1 MAELPQMRTVQ
12 LQRTSQTPTDDQ
24 ALWAAIRSA
33 ADNISWDA
41 YSALIEG
48 VLGAGTGQG
57 DWAERLR
64 KATAGT
70 ALKVAEVIRNAP
82 FPRVDAYNLLK
93 IATELFLE
101 LNCGVANF
109 EKLTAADLSARA
121 QEESLRG
128 IEDPSGL
135 QEVWQAYL
143 ATNPVSGKAD
153 PPEQMKVIP
162 YLDII
167 RMKLSDVPVVSGDV
181 ATLAYGIV
189 RRKLENPPMI
199 ELIWSYWMEE
209 GGLAQTMNA
218 LLWRFQN
225 RRNGNGRDPLAHVE
239 IDPLR
244 PLNNVLWG
252 FVQDEQ
258 HRLTLAR
265 RAYEY
270 DHHYGF
276 SIQGKAV
283 PALRTV
289 DSRPRFLEALH
300 NLLARC
306 AAFYEQ
312 DDDTTR
318 IADGFPV
325 LNALKEVHLLLTQ
338 GGHNQYGDLPWTAR
352 QEMMMMQWVL
362 ARPEMREFLNGRT
375 MVAYAEQWMDPVDT
389 MKKLQ
394 GWTDTSITH
403 FRDLAVFGEKILLA
417 VRFGAW
423 SKVTQPQ
430 QAANW
435 ARYFR
440 AEIQGY
446 LHAYRAATGVD
457 VSKDMFA
464 NDSRQRTLALT
475 SPSRILAAREAQAAR
490 QLRR

>member
-1 MAELPQMRTVQ
+1 MADGLPEMRTVQ

-24 ALWAAIRSA
+24 ALWAAIRNA
-33 ADNISWDA
+33 ADNISWDS
-41 YSALIEG
+41 YSALADG
-48 VLGAGTGQG
+48 VLGGSDGKGAL
-57 DWAERLR
+57 AESVREGM
-64 KATAGT
+64 KA
-70 ALKVAEVIRNAP
+70 LEIIRNAP
-82 FPRVDAYNLLK
+82 FPRADAYNLLK

-101 LNCGVANF
+101 MNCGVATF
-109 EKLTAADLSARA
+109 KHADMTARV
-121 QEESLRG
+121 QEETLRG
-128 IEDPSGL
+128 VEDPTGL
-135 QEVWQAYL
+135 QDVWKTYL
-143 ATNPVSGKAD
+143 KTNPVSGEAD
-153 PPEQMKVIP
+153 PKEQRRVIP

-167 RMKLSDVPVVSGDV
+167 RMKLSDAPVLQGDT
-181 ATLAYGIV
+181 ASLAYGV
-189 RRKLENPPMI
+189 VQKKLRNPAMI

-218 LLWRFQN
+218 ILWRFQN
-225 RRNGNGRDPLAHVE
+225 RRNGKGRDPLVNME
-239 IDPLR
+239 LDPLR
-244 PLNNVLWG
+244 PLNNILWG

-283 PALRTV
+283 PELRTA
-289 DSRPRFLEALH
+289 DSRPRFLQAFH
-300 NLLARC
+300 NLLAGC
-306 AAFYEQ
+306 AVFYEQ

-318 IADGFPV
+318 IADGFPI

-352 QEMMMMQWVL
+352 QEMMMTQWVL
-362 ARPEMREFLNGRT
+362 SRPEMREFLNGRT
-375 MVAYAEQWMDPVDT
+375 MVAYAEPWMDRVDA
-389 MKKLQ
+389 MKTLQ

-403 FRDLAVFGEKILLA
+403 FRDLAVFGEKILLS

-464 NDSRQRTLALT
+464 SDSKQRTLALT

>member
-57 DWAERLR
+57 DWAERR

-101 LNCGVANF
+101 LNCGVADF

-128 IEDPSGL
+128 IEDPDRPGS
-135 QEVWQAYL
+135 WQAYL

-276 SIQGKAV
+276 
-283 PALRTV
+283 
-289 DSRPRFLEALH
+289 
-300 NLLARC
+300 
-306 AAFYEQ
+306 
-312 DDDTTR
+312 
-318 IADGFPV
+318 
-325 LNALKEVHLLLTQ
+325 
-338 GGHNQYGDLPWTAR
+338 
-352 QEMMMMQWVL
+352 
-362 ARPEMREFLNGRT
+362 
-375 MVAYAEQWMDPVDT
+375 
-389 MKKLQ
+389 
-394 GWTDTSITH
+394 
-403 FRDLAVFGEKILLA
+403 
-417 VRFGAW
+417 
-423 SKVTQPQ
+423 
-430 QAANW
+430 
-435 ARYFR
+435 
-440 AEIQGY
+440 
-446 LHAYRAATGVD
+446 
-457 VSKDMFA
+457 
-464 NDSRQRTLALT
+464 
-475 SPSRILAAREAQAAR
+475 
-490 QLRR
+490 